1 MCVDNKKIN
10 FQNSKKT
17 KFYYSLFKFV
27 YILNYYNKIKY
38 NIIILCKIFFLKKIK
53 IYLKIQYFR
62 KLLKKLQ
69 NKKNYRIYSI
79 KKTKLSNY
87 IKFFNK
93 EMELFYLVNQ
103 CWVKL

>member
-17 KFYYSLFKFV
+17 KFYYSLCKFV

-69 NKKNYRIYSI
+69 NKKNYRIFACNPVNFNRFVYS
-79 KKTKLSNY
+79 N
-87 IKFFNK
+87 
-93 EMELFYLVNQ
+93 
-103 CWVKL
+103 